1 MTPKGRQ
8 KYFLKFIKISFILTT
23 APALP
28 SLRQFHFIFADN
40 DLYIGTDADFS
51 GNDPIIY
58 REPLQTDQYDSLS
71 LNGEIYGG
79 NAVADNR
86 HNPPS
91 SFQHPISSDRLRSGT
106 LCTFSSAKQLL
117 SLSTAAKYVHR

>member
-1 MTPKGRQ
+1 MYIFPW
-8 KYFLKFIKISFILTT
+8 FNN
-23 APALP
+23 APLP
-28 SLRQFHFIFADN
+28 AIPLFHFFYYPPTDN

-71 LNGEIYGG
+71 LNGKIY
-79 NAVADNR
+79 AATVTTDTAAIDNC
-86 HNPPS
+86 HNLMITIF
-91 SFQHPISSDRLRSGT
+91 FQHPILSDRLHSET

-117 SLSTAAKYVHR
+117 SLSTAAKYVI